1 MYNEST
7 ARGDQ
12 MQEMLQDLLNKLNE
26 RMRTDEK
33 LQKEMEGIERTIMI
47 EVTDGDSYFT
57 KLKELHTD
65 ELQVGRIDKPDILI
79 SANEKTLR
87 GLINK
92 EISPIKAFLVTK
104 QLKLEASLEDKL
116 RLRKFFE

>member
-57 KLKELHTD
+57 KLKELHAD